1 MKQTILQSINNGEVR
16 STDEGLLLPRQGILV
31 TGEYFL
37 RQNGG
42 EWERVRNLVT
52 TEGLAHLL
60 NVAFGSTAKPTS
72 YYLALFSGSVSP
84 AANWTAATF
93 AAAAGEV
100 VSMTEGYT
108 AATRP
113 AWTPVNTSTGSI
125 DNMSSV
131 ASLTMAT
138 AGSLNVTGS
147 AMLTNNVRGGTTG
160 VLISASRYP
169 VARTFQAGDTFD
181 IGYRISLTV

>member
-1 MKQTILQSINNGEVR
+1 MKQTILQAINRGDFEN
-16 STDEGLLLPRQGILV
+16 TDEGLLFPRQGVLV

-42 EWERVRNLVT
+42 EWEVVRNLVT
-52 TEGLAHLL
+52 TEGLAHML
-60 NVAFGSTAKPTS
+60 NVGFGSTAKPS
-72 YYLALFSGSVSP
+72 GYFIALFNGAAEP
-84 AANWTAATF
+84 AANWTAANF

-113 AWTPVNTSTGSI
+113 AWTPANTSTRSI
-125 DNMSSV
+125 DNMTTV
-131 ASLTMAT
+131 ASMTMAT
-138 AGSLNVTGS
+138 SSSLNVTGS
-147 AMLTNNVRGGTTG
+147 ALLTNNVRGGTTG

-169 VARTFQAGDTFD
+169 VARTFQNGDIFD
-181 IGYRISLTV
+181 VGYRLSLTV